1 MFAAIRDGVKSLV
14 DGFTAVFDFIV
25 DFFSDLVFV
34 IKTVGNFVIK
44 IPGYFMWLPT
54 ELVVLV
60 ALLFSVVVI
69 YLIIGRK

>member
-1 MFAAIRDGVKSLV
+1 MIQAIV
-14 DGFTAVFDFIV
+14 DGIKALVEGFTTVFNFIT
-25 DFFSDLVFV
+25 DFFADLVFV
-34 IKTVGNFVIK
+34 ISTVGNFVIK

-60 ALLFSVVVI
+60 VLLFSVVVI